1 LLLNLA
7 KRVAVALTS
16 DLFDVLLPFLCG
28 AKSDFLEDAMTFREK
43 LLLLDGAKLPN
54 WQDIQR

>member
-1 LLLNLA
+1 
-7 KRVAVALTS
+7 VALTS

-54 WQDIQR
+54 WQDIQRWLFRETI